1 MKNLNRNINCYKI
14 DLEPFDLNMY
24 GNVCGCSIEEFI
36 TNLDLKKE
44 VTITSTS
51 DNEHRL
57 LPLLNEDNYLFG
69 RFSKKSNLNDNPQT
83 ILYCNDEPEDNK
95 EKYDIE
101 NFSYFLID
109 YKNLFVV
116 SMTGKD
122 IPKCNNLLVNWLNS
136 NIKEYYKSIC
146 IVPYITKDISKA
158 ISTNSLLQSVDIKYV
173 DEDVHSGM
181 DPTYKELEE
190 TLSGKIKSQNTTIVF
205 EKNTKTTSVKNFIKQ
220 LKNKCQGAK
229 ELKVS
234 FASSDD
240 IHKQVVDLINNTIT
254 KKIPIVIDEDEIFD
268 EDKIFNLL
276 KENLNTI
283 ID

>member
-14 DLEPFDLNMY
+14 DLEPFDLNNH
-24 GNVCGCSIEEFI
+24 GDVCGISIEEFI
-36 TNLDLKKE
+36 NNLDLEKE
-44 VTITSTS
+44 ILVTSKN
-51 DNEHRL
+51 DNEHYL
-57 LPLLNEDNYLFG
+57 LPLVHEDNYLFG
-69 RFSKKSNLNDNPQT
+69 RFSNKTNLSNSPQS
-83 ILYCNDEPEDNK
+83 ILYRNDEPEDNK
-95 EKYDIE
+95 ENYDIE

-158 ISTNSLLQSVDIKYV
+158 ISTNSLLKSVDIKYA

-190 TLSGKIKSQNTTIVF
+190 TLSGKIKSQKTTIVF
-205 EKNTKTTSVKNFIKQ
+205 KRNTKTTSVKNFFEQ
-220 LKNKCQGAK
+220 LKDKCKGAK
-229 ELKVS
+229 ELKVN

-240 IHKQVVDLINNTIT
+240 INKQVVDLINNTIT
-254 KKIPIVIDEDEIFD
+254 KKIPIEIDEDEIFD